1 MEKTEFIQKEIWM
14 LTYNASFQR
23 ANIYNGNAGEKEKKN
38 LRTKLR
44 LEIEN
49 EILSDYN
56 NEVSDEKHL
65 ENIKKIKRSSG
76 DFSEILNNGSFSF
89 GVAQKM
95 LNLYLKY
102 QWCLGRIKSIPPHFP
117 VDRQIQEAL
126 KIPNIISWTTE
137 MNENDYMNVINIART
152 RLKEYD
158 KKNIAELELYLF
170 ERKSNSK
177 NIFQLN

>member
-1 MEKTEFIQKEIWM
+1 MGKTEFIQKEIWM

-23 ANIYNGNAGEKEKKN
+23 AKIYKENAGEEEKKN

-44 LEIEN
+44 FEIEN

-56 NEVSDEKHL
+56 NDVSDEKHL
-65 ENIKKIKRSSG
+65 ENINKIKRSSEN
-76 DFSEILNNGSFSF
+76 FSEILNNGSFSF

-137 MNENDYMNVINIART
+137 MNENDYMNVINIARN
-152 RLKEYD
+152 RLKEYN

-170 ERKSNSK
+170 ERRNLIISE
-177 NIFQLN
+177 